1 MRPLNPR
8 VRRWLVGIAIACIA
22 FELVYVVAA
31 HLLLRGDT
39 LSRLINKKPEK
50 FRIEWAS
57 ARSYFPGVVT
67 VEKLTIHGQSR
78 TIQWYLA
85 ADDVHGRL
93 SLWRLAFKTVHVRA
107 ANTSGLDFRLRRRLD
122 PPPVIAED
130 GTQTPREVRGS
141 QHFPEI
147 PGFTN
152 PPVPRPEDLY
162 PPRTS
167 LKKPWVID
175 LGGVEVHGP
184 VQVAVNRM
192 RLTGEGVVSGAMVF
206 RTRESI
212 EVRRGNLRWTSARLF
227 LDSEAAIDDLA
238 IDVTSRWKPFPAKG
252 AKLPRILGGITG
264 TFAIAGTTHTGA
276 SIPIELVPG
285 LPISATGRFE
295 TTLRL
300 VDGALQ
306 PGSSYSSRSESLR
319 IGLLGL
325 TAAGSARV
333 VGATRAT
340 EGRPLS
346 ELSVDLDSFSLF
358 DPADATVGVR
368 GSGLAVRATWD
379 GLSLADYKPAT
390 SVEIELPPTEIS
402 DVSVFGKLLPPPWGI
417 DLASG
422 TGTVSA
428 RLAVDA
434 DRQASGRLDLESQQL
449 RLKTRGT
456 PIRADL
462 GVHATLARGDLKQ
475 RRFEV
480 PEATVT
486 IENVVNETPEKS
498 ERTAAPGGA
507 RSSSSGRPWRWARPL
522 AARGLGRREDAR
534 HPAHHGADRRVL
546 GPARMVRLVPEV
558 ENIDGTMIFAAD
570 GIASAVRDMNIHRRV
585 AARSAAG
592 CSLRRRRRT
601 AGSTRSTRSS
611 RPASAS
617 TRARARFTSSSPGSG
632 STRSRPHLRRPELRA
647 SGSALR
653 LADHPWT

>member
-1 MRPLNPR
+1 MRPPHRLL
-8 VRRWLVGIAIACIA
+8 RRWLVGIAIACIA

-31 HLLLRGDT
+31 YLLLRGDT
-39 LSRLINKKPEK
+39 LSRLINRKPEK

-57 ARSYFPGVVT
+57 ARSTFPGVVT

-93 SLWRLAFKTVHVRA
+93 SLWRLAFKTVHLRS

-122 PPPVIAED
+122 PPPAISED
-130 GTQTPREVRGS
+130 GTETPRDVRGS

-147 PGFTN
+147 PGFAN
-152 PPVPRPEDLY
+152 PPEPRPEDLY
-162 PPRTS
+162 PPKTS

-175 LGGVEVHGP
+175 LGGVEVKGP

-192 RLTGEGVVSGAMVF
+192 RLGGDGVVSGAMVF
-206 RTRESI
+206 RTRESV
-212 EVRRGNLRWTSARLF
+212 EVRRGNLRWTAARLF

-238 IDVTSRWKPFPAKG
+238 IDITSRWKPFPAKG
-252 AKLPRILGGITG
+252 AKLPRILGGISG
-264 TFAIAGTTHTGA
+264 TFAIAGTTRTGA

-285 LPISATGRFE
+285 LPISAAGRFE

-300 VDGALQ
+300 ADGALQ

-319 IGLLGL
+319 LGLLGL

-340 EGRPLS
+340 EGRPLT
-346 ELSVDLDSFSLF
+346 ELKVDLDSFSLF

-390 SVEIELPPTEIS
+390 SVDVVLPPTEIS
-402 DVSVFGKLLPPPWGI
+402 DVGVFGALLPPPWGL
-417 DLASG
+417 DLSSG

-428 RLAVDA
+428 HLAVDA
-434 DRQASGRLDLESQQL
+434 ERRASGQFDLESTQI
-449 RLKTRGT
+449 RVKTRGT

-480 PEATVT
+480 PAATVT
-486 IENVVNETPEKS
+486 IENVVNEKPRKKD
-498 ERTAAPGGA
+498 RG
-507 RSSSSGRPWRWARPL
+507 PWWCSLNLEQATVALGTPL
-522 AARGLGRREDAR
+522 AAQGSIAVTMRDTRPIMALIDEFSDPPGW
-534 HPAHHGADRRVL
+534 
-546 GPARMVRLVPEV
+546 MSLVPEV
-558 ENIDGTMIFAAD
+558 ENIDGSMVFAAD
-570 GIASAVRDMNIHRRV
+570 GIATAVKDMNITGEALQIEGWLQLAEKKADGRIY
-585 AARSAAG
+585 AKYKIFAAG
-592 CSLRRRRRT
+592 IGLDHGKSSIRIVKPRKWFDAQPT
-601 AGSTRSTRSS
+601 AP
-611 RPASAS
+611 PA
-617 TRARARFTSSSPGSG
+617 P
-632 STRSRPHLRRPELRA
+632 
-647 SGSALR
+647 
-653 LADHPWT
+653 